1 VTDHPPTEAKQV
13 IVIRSRYPDGKG
25 GTYKPRTGKLIS
37 QGAHASMAVFFN
49 MGTIFEHQ
57 GPVLNGGFYCGMTP
71 AMRAWYKGAFAKI
84 VVKVESEEELLALA
98 EKAKAAGLHHAL
110 IQDHG
115 RTEFHGVPTLTCLAI
130 GPAWPHEIDPITGH
144 LELM

>member
-1 VTDHPPTEAKQV
+1 MTDHPPTEAKQV
-13 IVIRSRYPDGKG
+13 IIVRSRYPDGKG
-25 GTYKPRTGKLIS
+25 GTYKPRTGKLIA

-49 MGTIFEHQ
+49 FGRIITEQ
-57 GPVLNGGFYCGMTP
+57 GPFKGCLAIGLTR
-71 AMRAWYKGAFAKI
+71 AMEAWYEGAFAKI

-98 EKAKAAGLHHAL
+98 AQAKAANVIHAL

-115 RTEFHGVPTLTCLAI
+115 RTEFHGVPTFTALAI
-130 GPAWPHEIDPITGH
+130 GPAWPNEIDPITGH